1 MVGLGTSCACGF
13 FVTLFSISLHVV
25 NDIAYRL
32 GPLELATQS
41 VLLVSASTTFQ
52 APFAL
57 GVATSVRCVASY
69 TSRSL
74 SKLLHAS
81 IGNLLGEGKA
91 LRAGI
96 SSNTAIVMALALS
109 VASRYS
115 LCHELCNA
123 ASLYLILPAPCFLY
137 FAILG
142 RIYSTMILVSFYCY
156 LTGVA

>member
-1 MVGLGTSCACGF
+1 MGGSLQAKRQQNGGLGSWLRLRLLCNF
-13 FVTLFSISLHVV
+13 FSSVPLHVI
-25 NDIAYRL
+25 DILSYRL

-57 GVATSVRCVASY
+57 AVATSVRCVA
-69 TSRSL
+69 
-74 SKLLHAS
+74 LHAAQLAYYLNYHFR

-109 VASRYS
+109 VTSRYG
-115 LCHELCNA
+115 LCHEL
-123 ASLYLILPAPCFLY
+123 
-137 FAILG
+137 
-142 RIYSTMILVSFYCY
+142 YCI
-156 LTGVA
+156 